1 MRSRLVFGALD
12 LHMLDH
18 IGRGRKTREQADK
31 ACRHIEPHVDQER
44 GAKAQ
49 SQHADQGKQFL
60 AAPGDGIGGELPDE
74 SSPHGRFSLV
84 SLCRSMSAVLRPGGQ
99 PRRHSSGQR

>member
-49 SQHADQGKQFL
+49 SQ
-60 AAPGDGIGGELPDE
+60 
-74 SSPHGRFSLV
+74 FSLV
-84 SLCRSMSAVLRPGGQ
+84 SLCRSMSAVLRP
-99 PRRHSSGQR
+99 